1 MYFSFIDDDKSAFA
15 EIFNFEYIMIEGREV
30 NSEYLLE
37 TKTIDYGNPMIQ
49 EKVSELRSDTKTMIE
64 YIQKAYEFV
73 RDNIIHSWD
82 IQSPIVSRKASEV
95 LENKTGICW
104 TKSCLLAALLRANG
118 IPAGISYQLLT
129 RADDD
134 DSEGYIIHALNTV
147 YIEEQ
152 SKWIRLDARGNKTN
166 VHAEFSIEEEQLAF
180 HVRSQY
186 GEVDYRDN
194 NPDLDE
200 RLVSI
205 LNNSENILEITTDFT
220 MD

>member
-1 MYFSFIDDDKSAFA
+1 MHRGIC
-15 EIFNFEYIMIEGREV
+15 IPCPFNAKYV
-30 NSEYLLE
+30 
-37 TKTIDYGNPMIQ
+37 P
-49 EKVSELRSDTKTMIE
+49 
-64 YIQKAYEFV
+64 
-73 RDNIIHSWD
+73 
-82 IQSPIVSRKASEV
+82 V
-95 LENKTGICW
+95 LEETAKNNGIPFRAVKIESRETAQNAPTPITTYALFYDGQYICW
-104 TKSCLLAALLRANG
+104 TKSCLLSALLRANG

-152 SKWIRLDARGNKTN
+152 NKWIRLDARGNKEN
-166 VHAEFSIEEEQLAF
+166 VHAEFCIEEEHLAF
-180 HVRSQY
+180 PVRSEF
-186 GEVDYRDN
+186 GEVDYRN
-194 NPDLDE
+194 NDPDLDE

>member
-1 MYFSFIDDDKSAFA
+1 
-15 EIFNFEYIMIEGREV
+15 
-30 NSEYLLE
+30 
-37 TKTIDYGNPMIQ
+37 MIQ

-73 RDNIIHSWD
+73 RDNILHSWD

-180 HVRSQY
+180 PVRSQY

>member
-1 MYFSFIDDDKSAFA
+1 MIDIDKK
-15 EIFNFEYIMIEGREV
+15 
-30 NSEYLLE
+30 YLEE
-37 TKTIDYGNPMIQ
+37 TETIDYSHPIIQ
-49 EKVSELRSDTKTMIE
+49 EKVKELRNNSPSQLNYIE
-64 YIQKAYEFV
+64 NAYKFV
-73 RDNIIHSWD
+73 RDVIPHSWD
-82 IQSPIVSRKASEV
+82 IRSEVVSRKASEV

-129 RADDD
+129 RADND

-180 HVRSQY
+180 PVRSQY